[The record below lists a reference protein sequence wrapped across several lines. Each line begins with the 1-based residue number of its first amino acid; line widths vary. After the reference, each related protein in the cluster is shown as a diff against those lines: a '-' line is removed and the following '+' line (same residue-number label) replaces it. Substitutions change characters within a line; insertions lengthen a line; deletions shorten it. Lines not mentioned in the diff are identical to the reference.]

1 MGFKIIDQTKGIWK
15 KTPYSTLLYL
25 LLIVILACLISS
37 YLFGA
42 VVCKLLYGISFFSS
56 SQQVFD
62 PSNKELIEAMKTM
75 QFFNAIGTFVLPP
88 FLFLH
93 FRGLAAFKYLK
104 LDKSISK
111 LSILRVFVL
120 ALTMIPMANFLGSLN
135 ELIPFPDFLNFLK
148 IAEEQT
154 MLLTEQFL
162 IMDSVFDLLLM
173 ILIMGVLAGVGEEL
187 LFRGLLQRL
196 FQNWSGSKHLA
207 VWLTALLFS
216 VIHMQYHAVL
226 PRFFLGAFIGYVFV
240 YSGSL
245 RTSIYLHFFYNT
257 SLVLLSYFI
266 QHDRVS
272 SSWESIGTTNLSV
285 IVLSLVLLVG
295 FSYSWFKRQTVA

>member
-1 MGFKIIDQTKGIWK
+1 MGFKMIDQTKGIWK
-15 KTPYSTLLYL
+15 KTPYTSLLYL

-42 VVCKLLYGISFFSS
+42 VACKLIYGISFFSS

-62 PSNKELIEAMKTM
+62 PSNKQLIEAMKTM
-75 QFFNAIGTFVLPP
+75 QLFNALGTFVLPP

-93 FRGLAAFKYLK
+93 FRGSAALTYLK

-111 LSILRVFVL
+111 TSVFRVFIM
-120 ALTMIPMANFLGSLN
+120 ALFMIPIANYLGALN
-135 ELIPFPDFLNFLK
+135 ESIPLPEFLNFLK

-154 MLLTEQFL
+154 LLLTEQFL
-162 IMDSVFDLLLM
+162 IMNSLSDLFLM
-173 ILIMGVLAGVGEEL
+173 IIIMGVVAAVGEEL

-196 FQNWSGSKHLA
+196 FQDWSGNKHLA

-257 SLVLLSYFI
+257 SLVLLTYCI
-266 QHDRVS
+266 QHKMVP
-272 SSWESIGTTNLSV
+272 SSWESIGTSNFSMF
-285 IVLSLVLLVG
+285 ILSLVLIYG
-295 FSYSWFKRQTVA
+295 FSYSWFTKNKAA